1 MEELGER
8 GRGFNFFVV
17 GDDEEEEEEA
27 DGDVGL
33 LTGVV
38 IIFGDSRLG
47 VLAGDV
53 DDWLAVEVANEV

>member
-17 GDDEEEEEEA
+17 GDDEEEEA

-38 IIFGDSRLG
+38 IIFGDSRVG

-53 DDWLAVEVANEV
+53 DDWLAVEVENDV